1 MQKRDNGDGKTFFV
15 FVLVCSLYNHMNLTI
30 EVEVRGLKI
39 RAGVL
44 LLCCHCFA
52 TAIVCIA
59 PLQLKLSEW
68 GGFEVFQASCIKETK
83 RKHFGTFNIR
93 LKQMVKAHLCRIS
106 FFQINPETIVQ
117 EQGCVSHYNEPEH
130 DLI

>member
-1 MQKRDNGDGKTFFV
+1 M

-39 RAGVL
+39 IL
-44 LLCCHCFA
+44 LGCHCFA
-52 TAIVCIA
+52 TAIV
-59 PLQLKLSEW
+59 LLLYKLKLSEW

-93 LKQMVKAHLCRIS
+93 LRQMAKAHLYCIS

-117 EQGCVSHYNEPEH
+117 EQGCVSH
-130 DLI
+130 